1 MLKSL
6 IRPLH
11 GLKHSVVGYFH
22 DWYYA
27 YDDPRT
33 RINYVVTLKNDFQR
47 RSHGEICSSMR
58 QLLSVLSDDF
68 AQIVRANADRELTV
82 CGVPRSKAEH
92 SYDRWQTG
100 LKRTIRQAALQN
112 LDLADGMDFIV
123 RETTTRTT
131 HLGRSGHGGDGEL
144 PRPGLLRDTCR
155 LSPDIRGRDIL
166 LVDDIYTQGVGID
179 EDALQALLDAGARSV
194 IFYAVGCT
202 YKHGVTN
209 PSDFEVVPCQ
219 NERIPEK

>member
-6 IRPLH
+6 ILPRH
-11 GLKHSVVGYFH
+11 GLTRSVVGYFH
-22 DWYYA
+22 DWYYT

-33 RINYVVTLKNDFQR
+33 KINYVVTLKNDFQK
-47 RSHGEICSSMR
+47 RSHGEISSSMR
-58 QLLSVLSDDF
+58 RVLSVLSEDF
-68 AQIVRANADRELTV
+68 AQIVRVHADRELTV
-82 CGVPRSKAEH
+82 CGVPRSKAER

-100 LKRTIRQAALQN
+100 LKRTIRQAVLQN

-131 HLGRSGHGGDGEL
+131 HLGRSGYGGDGEM

-166 LVDDIYTQGVGID
+166 LVDDIYTPGVGID
-179 EDALQALLDAGARSV
+179 EDALQALLDEGARSV
-194 IFYAVGCT
+194 IFYAVGYT
-202 YKHGVTN
+202 YKHGGHGSVR
-209 PSDFEVVPCQ
+209 FRGRAVPKR
-219 NERIPEK
+219 EEP